1 MIWKC
6 SQYAFDTRMPIIMG
20 ILNMTPDSF
29 SDGGTFNSFQK
40 AMDHAHEMIED
51 GALIIDV
58 GGESTRSGSA
68 PVSCEEEISR
78 VIDVVR
84 ALAEEGV
91 CVSIDTRHA
100 PVAQAAVEAG
110 ATIINDVSGF
120 RDPAMV
126 EVAKNCDAG
135 LVVMHMQGEPATM
148 QDDPQYNDVVND
160 VYDALKARCAEL
172 EEADIAHNR
181 ICIDPGPGFGKT
193 KKQTVELMR
202 NLHEFRHMGYPVMVA
217 ASRKSYVGYVYDIED
232 PLKRDAA
239 SAAEALLGCELGA
252 SIVRTHNVKVTREAL
267 NDLRPYALIG
277 IGGNLALVANEGEEQ
292 EGIIA
297 QLNKAIGDM
306 CVMPDTLLIDI
317 SPFYVSAPAYE
328 ENQDPFI
335 NAVVLLRTGLPP
347 QELLNYL
354 HTIEDSLGRVREK
367 ANGPRTCDLDILDYQ
382 GYVSDLDILK
392 LPHPLML
399 ERDFVVSPLNDIL
412 PGHILANNVEV
423 TADNVAVGEA
433 HPYKSAQQA

>member
-172 EEADIAHNR
+172 EEAGIAHNR

-217 ASRKSYVGYVYDIED
+217 ASRKSYVGYVHGVAHSLGGQYGIAHGLANAVICPYVLEMYGESCQKRLGKLARHAGIAAAGTSDAESCRLFIEWFKWLNAYMGIPSYFDEIRDEDIPAMAKKAAVESN
-232 PLKRDAA
+232 PLYPVPK
-239 SAAEALLGCELGA
+239 LMNTTELQEIYHRVQHRPGENDTWR
-252 SIVRTHNVKVTREAL
+252 VNVT
-267 NDLRPYALIG
+267 D
-277 IGGNLALVANEGEEQ
+277 EQ
-292 EGIIA
+292 E
-297 QLNKAIGDM
+297 Q
-306 CVMPDTLLIDI
+306 VW
-317 SPFYVSAPAYE
+317 
-328 ENQDPFI
+328 
-335 NAVVLLRTGLPP
+335 R
-347 QELLNYL
+347 
-354 HTIEDSLGRVREK
+354 
-367 ANGPRTCDLDILDYQ
+367 
-382 GYVSDLDILK
+382 
-392 LPHPLML
+392 
-399 ERDFVVSPLNDIL
+399 
-412 PGHILANNVEV
+412 
-423 TADNVAVGEA
+423 
-433 HPYKSAQQA
+433 